1 MQLTANFSLREFERS
16 TLAATN
22 GIDNSIPEVLLPNV
36 KRVAELMQKIRA
48 VLGSKVITVWS
59 GYRCRKVNALARG
72 STTSAHMVALACD
85 FIVQG
90 MTPHEVALALRPL
103 VKELGIDQLIL
114 EFGQWTHVG
123 LTTGAPRNQ
132 VFSYVTRNGE
142 TVKVDGLTT
151 R

>member
-1 MQLTANFSLREFERS
+1 MNLTANFTLREFERS
-16 TLAATN
+16 DIAARN
-22 GIDNSIPEVLLPNV
+22 GIDNSIPEELMPNV
-36 KRVAELMQKIRA
+36 KRTAELMQKIRA
-48 VLGSKVITVWS
+48 VLGNRVITVSS
-59 GYRCRKVNALARG
+59 GYRSRKVNAIARG
-72 STTSAHMVALACD
+72 SMTSAHMVALACD

-90 MTPHEVALALRPL
+90 MTPHEVSLALRPH